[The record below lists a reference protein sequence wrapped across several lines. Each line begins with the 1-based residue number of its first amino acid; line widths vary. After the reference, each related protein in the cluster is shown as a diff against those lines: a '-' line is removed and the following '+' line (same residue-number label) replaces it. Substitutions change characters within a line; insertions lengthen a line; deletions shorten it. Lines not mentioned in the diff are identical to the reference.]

1 MKTEGTSTHVGGS
14 LWRALLRVCRVAS
27 VELPRVEGFPSVGRI
42 FFLKFNASVP
52 FLSSTVLPFSV
63 PHLTIPINSHVVYM
77 V

>member
-52 FLSSTVLPFSV
+52 FLSSTVFPFPV
-63 PHLTIPINSHVVYM
+63 LHVNSHVVYM